1 MANFD
6 KAEKY
11 DCIAIG
17 SGEAGKLV
25 PWMLSGKKGQKCAVI
40 ERQWIGGSCPNIAC
54 LPSKTI
60 IHSAATAY
68 QTRKAHQHGVRSDG
82 VKVDMTQVRARKRE
96 MVQNVRGFQDLFK
109 AYKVEIIRG
118 EGVFVAPKVIQ
129 VSNGRLITADN
140 IIICTGSRS
149 RVDSTIPGL
158 VEAKP
163 MIHIEALELDVVPD
177 HLIIIGGGYIGL
189 EFAQAFRRFGA
200 EVTVIQRQAQ
210 VLPGE
215 DKDVVDVITTALMRE
230 GVRFLTNTTVASVSG
245 TNGDQITVTLA
256 STDGSAASEP
266 LKGSH
271 ILVSAGRIPN
281 TANMGLEAAGVKTTG
296 SGHVA
301 VDSQLRTSVPGVYAA
316 GDCANSPHFTH
327 MGWDDHRVIYGS
339 IVGTPRE
346 SGTVGRLVP
355 RTLFTSPEL
364 ARVGLTEREA
374 QEKGIKYR
382 LTKLPMGMF
391 LRTQTLDPGDTEGY
405 AKALVEADGDRIL
418 GFTAVGPNVGELL
431 AVVTLAMKLGVSYR
445 EIEDL
450 IVVHPTLN
458 EGLVLLFAET
468 PARVE

>member
-1 MANFD
+1 MANIEN
-6 KAEKY
+6 AERY

-25 PWMLSGKKGQKCAVI
+25 PWMLSGKKGQRCAVI

-54 LPSKTI
+54 LPSKTLL
-60 IHSAATAY
+60 HSAAVAQ
-68 QTRKAHQHGVRSDG
+68 QTRNAQQHGVRIEG
-82 VKVDMTQVRARKRE
+82 LKVNMTQVRTRKRD
-96 MVQNVRGFQDLFK
+96 MVENVNGFQDLFE
-109 AYKVEIIRG
+109 AYKVELIRG
-118 EGVFVAPKVIQ
+118 EGVFIAPNVIQ
-129 VSNGRLITADN
+129 VSNGRLLTADN

-149 RVDSTIPGL
+149 RLDDTIPGL
-158 VEAKP
+158 IDAKP
-163 MIHIEALELDVVPD
+163 MTHIEALELDVVPD
-177 HLIIIGGGYIGL
+177 HLIIVGGGYIGL

-200 EVTVIQRQAQ
+200 RVTVIQRQAQ
-210 VLPGE
+210 VLPSE
-215 DKDVVDVITTALMRE
+215 DKDLVDVITTALIRE
-230 GVRFLTNTTVASVSG
+230 GVHFLTNTKVASVSG
-245 TNGDQITVTLA
+245 TNGDQVTVTLA
-256 STDGSAASEP
+256 STDGRAAPEP

-281 TANMGLEAAGVKTTG
+281 TANMGLEAVGIKTTDM
-296 SGHVA
+296 GHVV
-301 VDSQLRTSVPGVYAA
+301 VDPQLHTSVPGVYAA

-327 MGWDDHRVIYGS
+327 MGWDDHRVIYNS

-346 SGTVGRLVP
+346 KGTVGRLVP
-355 RTLFTSPEL
+355 RALFTSPEL

-391 LRTQTLDPGDTEGY
+391 LRTQTLDPGDTEGF
-405 AKALVEADGDRIL
+405 AKALVEVDGDRIL
-418 GFTAVGPNVGELL
+418 GFAAVGPNVSELL

-468 PARVE
+468 PARAE